1 MSKAKKTS
9 SKNKI
14 KETTDKA
21 SDVAKNIWLAGLGAY
36 GKAYDDA
43 VSRVEQA
50 GKDVP
55 KLFEDLVKKGAHIE
69 ADSPP
74 AETPLEKA
82 RTDIEER
89 IVKMRENLGFGKIS
103 SAGDDLSKLEAKVDA
118 LTKKV
123 ASLSKELA
131 SLKKPE
137 AKAKAAPKA
146 KAKPKA
152 KTKVKAKPKA
162 APKARAKAKAKAI
175 PKKKAK

>member
-1 MSKAKKTS
+1 MSKVKKTS

-74 AETPLEKA
+74 AENPLEKA

-89 IVKMRENLGFGKIS
+89 IAKMRENLGFGKIS
-103 SAGDDLSKLEAKVDA
+103 GAGGDLSKLEAKVDA
-118 LTKKV
+118 LTKTV

-131 SLKKPE
+131 SLNKPVI
-137 AKAKAAPKA
+137 KAKAAPKVKA
-146 KAKPKA
+146 KAKA
-152 KTKVKAKPKA
+152 KTKVTATPKA
-162 APKARAKAKAKAI
+162 SAKAKAI

>member
-1 MSKAKKTS
+1 MSKVKKTT

-55 KLFEDLVKKGAHIE
+55 KLFQDLVKKGAHIE
-69 ADSPP
+69 ADSAPT
-74 AETPLEKA
+74 ENPLEKA

-89 IVKMRENLGFGKIS
+89 IAKMRENLGFGKII
-103 SAGDDLSKLEAKVDA
+103 SAGDDISQLAAKVDA
-118 LTKKV
+118 LTNKV
-123 ASLSKELA
+123 NSLSRELA
-131 SLKKPE
+131 NLKKAPT
-137 AKAKAAPKA
+137 KAKAAPKA
-146 KAKPKA
+146 KAKPIAKPKA
-152 KTKVKAKPKA
+152 KTKVKATA
-162 APKARAKAKAKAI
+162 
-175 PKKKAK
+175 KKKAK

>member
-74 AETPLEKA
+74 AENPLEKA

-89 IVKMRENLGFGKIS
+89 IAKMRENLGFGKII
-103 SAGDDLSKLEAKVDA
+103 SAGDDISQLAAKVDA

-123 ASLSKELA
+123 NSLSRELA
-131 SLKKPE
+131 NLKKAPT
-137 AKAKAAPKA
+137 KAKAAPKA
-146 KAKPKA
+146 KAKPKTKAKAKAIAKPKA
-152 KTKVKAKPKA
+152 KTKVKATA
-162 APKARAKAKAKAI
+162 
-175 PKKKAK
+175 KKKAK

>member
-14 KETTDKA
+14 KKTTDKA

-43 VSRVEQA
+43 ISRVEQA

-69 ADSPP
+69 ADSSAPT
-74 AETPLEKA
+74 ENPLEKA

-89 IVKMRENLGFGKIS
+89 IAKMRENLGFGKI
-103 SAGDDLSKLEAKVDA
+103 AGGGEELSKLEAKVDA

-123 ASLSKELA
+123 ASLSKEVT
-131 SLKKPE
+131 SLKKGPTKAAPKVKASVTPK
-137 AKAKAAPKA
+137 AKAKVKAKSKAAPKA
-146 KAKPKA
+146 K
-152 KTKVKAKPKA
+152 T
-162 APKARAKAKAKAI
+162 KAKAK

>member
-1 MSKAKKTS
+1 MSKAKKTA

-74 AETPLEKA
+74 AENPLEKA

-89 IVKMRENLGFGKIS
+89 IAKMRENLGFGKVIS
-103 SAGDDLSKLEAKVDA
+103 TSDDISLLTAKVDA
-118 LTKKV
+118 LTNKV
-123 ASLSKELA
+123 NSLSRELA
-131 SLKKPE
+131 SLKKTPV
-137 AKAKAAPKA
+137 KAKASA
-146 KAKPKA
+146 KAKPKTKA
-152 KTKVKAKPKA
+152 KTKAKVIA
-162 APKARAKAKAKAI
+162 
-175 PKKKAK
+175 KKKAK

>member
-1 MSKAKKTS
+1 MNKAKQTS

-14 KETTDKA
+14 KETTYKA

-89 IVKMRENLGFGKIS
+89 IAKMRENLGFGKIIG
-103 SAGDDLSKLEAKVDA
+103 AGDDISQLAAKVDA
-118 LTKKV
+118 LTNKV
-123 ASLSKELA
+123 NSLSSELA
-131 SLKKPE
+131 NLKKAP
-137 AKAKAAPKA
+137 AKAKPAPRAKVKPKTKA
-146 KAKPKA
+146 KAKLKAKPKA
-152 KTKVKAKPKA
+152 KTK
-162 APKARAKAKAKAI
+162 AKAV
-175 PKKKAK
+175 PKKKTK

>member
-1 MSKAKKTS
+1 MSKVKKTT

-74 AETPLEKA
+74 AENPLEKA

-89 IVKMRENLGFGKIS
+89 IAKMRENLGFGKII
-103 SAGDDLSKLEAKVDA
+103 SAGDDISQLAAKVDA
-118 LTKKV
+118 LTNKV
-123 ASLSKELA
+123 NSLSKELD
-131 SLKKPE
+131 SLKNVPS
-137 AKAKAAPKA
+137 KAKTAPKA
-146 KAKPKA
+146 KAKP

-162 APKARAKAKAKAI
+162 KTKAKAA
-175 PKKKAK
+175 PKKKTK

>member
-1 MSKAKKTS
+1 MSKAKKTA

-21 SDVAKNIWLAGLGAY
+21 SDMAKNIWLAGLGAY

-55 KLFEDLVKKGAHIE
+55 KLFDDLVKKGANIE

-74 AETPLEKA
+74 AENPLEKA

-89 IVKMRENLGFGKIS
+89 IAKMRENLGFGRIIS
-103 SAGDDLSKLEAKVDA
+103 TNDDISQLTAKVDA
-118 LTKKV
+118 LTNKV
-123 ASLSKELA
+123 NSLSEELA
-131 SLKKPE
+131 SLKKAP
-137 AKAKAAPKA
+137 AKAKASPKA
-146 KAKPKA
+146 KAKPK
-152 KTKVKAKPKA
+152 TKAKPK
-162 APKARAKAKAKAI
+162 PNQRRKLF
-175 PKKKAK
+175 

>member
-1 MSKAKKTS
+1 MSKVKKTT

-74 AETPLEKA
+74 AENPLEKA

-89 IVKMRENLGFGKIS
+89 IAKMRENLGFGKII
-103 SAGDDLSKLEAKVDA
+103 SAGDDISQLAAKVDA
-118 LTKKV
+118 LTNKV
-123 ASLSKELA
+123 NSLSKELD
-131 SLKKPE
+131 SLKKVHFKAKPAPK
-137 AKAKAAPKA
+137 AKAKPKTKA

-152 KTKVKAKPKA
+152 KTKAKA
-162 APKARAKAKAKAI
+162 APK
-175 PKKKAK
+175 KKTK

>member
-1 MSKAKKTS
+1 MSKAKKTA

-74 AETPLEKA
+74 AENPLEKA

-89 IVKMRENLGFGKIS
+89 IAKMRENLGFGKVINASDDIS
-103 SAGDDLSKLEAKVDA
+103 QLTAKVDA
-118 LTKKV
+118 LTTKV
-123 ASLSKELA
+123 DSLSKEL
-131 SLKKPE
+131 SRLKKAPT
-137 AKAKAAPKA
+137 KAKTSAKPKSKA

-152 KTKVKAKPKA
+152 KTKTKI
-162 APKARAKAKAKAI
+162 KAKAV

>member
-74 AETPLEKA
+74 AENPLEKA
-82 RTDIEER
+82 CTDIEER
-89 IVKMRENLGFGKIS
+89 IAKMRENLGFGKIIS
-103 SAGDDLSKLEAKVDA
+103 TGDDISQLAAKVDA
-118 LTKKV
+118 LTNKV
-123 ASLSKELA
+123 NSLSRELG
-131 SLKKPE
+131 SLKK
-137 AKAKAAPKA
+137 ASTKAKPAPKVKAKA

-152 KTKVKAKPKA
+152 KAKAKPKPKTKVKATA
-162 APKARAKAKAKAI
+162 
-175 PKKKAK
+175 KKKAK